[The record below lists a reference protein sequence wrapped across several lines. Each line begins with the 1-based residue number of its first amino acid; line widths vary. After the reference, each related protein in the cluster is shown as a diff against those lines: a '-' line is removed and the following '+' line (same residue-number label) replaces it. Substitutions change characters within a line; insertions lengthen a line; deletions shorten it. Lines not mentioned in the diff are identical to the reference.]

1 MSRAVKQPVGQK
13 RLTNI
18 AVVRYKTH
26 GTRFEIACYKNKVFD
41 WRQGSETDLDE
52 VLQTDTVFLNV
63 SKGVVA
69 KEKDLKKAFGK
80 EKSRSLEE
88 VCKEILAKGEL
99 QVSDRERALQLDSRL
114 RDVASIIVEKCVD
127 RNTKRPFPHALVER
141 ALKDPRIRFIPD
153 NRKSAKQQM
162 LEVVPKLQKH
172 DVLSIERAKMR
183 IQLTLTSPEMK
194 RKVLQHMKEDVHL
207 AEACVMEREHED
219 DGSGSSVET
228 YTYTCVLAINPGA
241 FRSIDALVRGRGGAN
256 GNFDA
261 KDGKSHSNNDVG
273 GDANANATSRGEG
286 KESRLEILDL
296 AVHEDA
302 SQAEDEAGARR
313 RREDNERSSTS
324 RSDSSSAGVVTEAM
338 RCVTINTQ
346 EGVSEGEGAAEKKK
360 KEDLAGFRFKCN
372 TCQIGFNEQK
382 LHREHFKSDWHR
394 INLKRKSQKLP
405 IVSQEECEAILLM
418 ESTEASDLND
428 YM

>member
-1 MSRAVKQPVGQK
+1 MCP
-13 RLTNI
+13 
-18 AVVRYKTH
+18 
-26 GTRFEIACYKNKVFD
+26 
-41 WRQGSETDLDE
+41 
-52 VLQTDTVFLNV
+52 FL
-63 SKGVVA
+63 
-69 KEKDLKKAFGK
+69 
-80 EKSRSLEE
+80 
-88 VCKEILAKGEL
+88 
-99 QVSDRERALQLDSRL
+99 
-114 RDVASIIVEKCVD
+114 
-127 RNTKRPFPHALVER
+127 
-141 ALKDPRIRFIPD
+141 
-153 NRKSAKQQM
+153 
-162 LEVVPKLQKH
+162 
-172 DVLSIERAKMR
+172 LS
-183 IQLTLTSPEMK
+183 
-194 RKVLQHMKEDVHL
+194 LQHMKEDVHL

-338 RCVTINTQ
+338 RCVTINTPEVRAFSTLPQ
-346 EGVSEGEGAAEKKK
+346 KKTTALSLSLPYIRSMK
-360 KEDLAGFRFKCN
+360 LKD
-372 TCQIGFNEQK
+372 QK
-382 LHREHFKSDWHR
+382 
-394 INLKRKSQKLP
+394 
-405 IVSQEECEAILLM
+405 IVERSHQM
-418 ESTEASDLND
+418 
-428 YM
+428 MGK